1 MDDERP
7 PSKAKPKGA
16 KKRDAAKTQADAP
29 AGQRGDGDVDAR
41 TKRIKTMSQ
50 YEHVIQRPTM
60 YVGSTNAD
68 KRTQCALVTVRKT
81 PSKAALA
88 KTAAAAASAAHSTED
103 ENAKMSDEDTVEPQC
118 APRDEGGSMQSTAS
132 VPNVEARLS
141 EATYVPALLKIF
153 DEVIT
158 NAADAAIEDPTVHHI
173 AITCDASSFT
183 IKNDGA
189 GLPIEY
195 HPDNPTLR
203 LPELVFGHLMSSSNY
218 YTEAEDDQRLA
229 AGQNGLGVKLANI
242 FCSSFTVRTCDALT
256 GNTFQKTWT
265 DRMSKST
272 PAKVSVRKPK
282 ASSGGSGGGGD
293 GGGSDGDG
301 DGEDGIEASGDE
313 DDENA
318 AKPKSKPK
326 PKPKPAKKKA
336 VGAHPFKGFVEVKC
350 QPLTSLL
357 APHGAILGTDL
368 EKLFAAR
375 ALDVALSV
383 FAGVR
388 ISFNG
393 VTLRVPSL
401 KAYMAL
407 FVPSESIVGTD
418 EADPNWR
425 VGVAV
430 APETSGGAVH
440 ALVNGVSASKGSH
453 VFHVEY
459 RLYDEVIKAAKEKRG
474 LKDVSLKNSQLKQRT
489 ILFLSAKMSGV
500 TFNSQTKEDCT
511 GGHYLTVYAP
521 QDTFVKKILA
531 SDIVCDAAHA
541 EKRRAERELARKT
554 DGKMTVRVSVPKLQ
568 DATLSGGDKS
578 KQTALFLT
586 EGDSARSFAIAGL
599 ASLGFDK
606 YGVFPL
612 RGKLLN
618 VRDATAKELTDNEE
632 IKHLKTILG
641 LRENKTHANCED
653 LRYGRII
660 CLTDSDADGSHI
672 RGLIL
677 NFIMTKWPL
686 LAKSGFVQVMQTPIV
701 RATLAGRDIRDF
713 YNLAEFNA
721 WAASGASAGWR
732 IKYYKGLGTWPQAD
746 ARALLTVTPVVRLI
760 DDEEADAAME
770 LGFDK
775 KKTDERKT
783 WILNSIAAPP
793 VPDYTRDMT
802 ISNFVHTDLIN
813 YSSYS
818 VERALPSMLDGMK
831 TSQRKIIFTV
841 RQRNYVGA
849 AREVKVAQL
858 AGAVAELTLY
868 LHGEKSLNDAI
879 VNMAQDFVGANNLP
893 LLYPDGA
900 FGTRLANGKDAAS
913 PRYIFT
919 YAQAVT
925 NLLLRPEDDDLLTRK
940 QEEGVNVEPV
950 AFWPV
955 LPLLLINGASAI
967 ATGFSTNVPM
977 FSPADVKANVTRFL
991 DDEDLR
997 PMTPFFKGF
1006 TGDVVRAPGNDTKW
1020 IARGCATIDEND
1032 ASRVHI
1038 TELPP
1043 NTAFNK
1049 YEEWIVEDT
1058 KNKLPFTLVHNK
1070 SSDTTPEF
1078 LVKYKPGHAPPDD
1091 HDALLKELK
1100 LTENISTSNM
1110 YVFDANGSVKKYD
1123 DPLDLLSDWC
1133 AWRLDKYEARRT
1145 HLIEVLE
1152 RKSALASNKA
1162 RFVRAV
1168 TTKKLHLGD
1177 LSEAALCE
1185 QLQSKGFLMVEGGYD
1200 YLLTLGARSFTS
1212 DRAEA
1217 LQKASEDAETEA
1229 QAMRDTNAK
1238 ALWRADLKRLVQ
1250 GLKQFRV
1257 SG

>member
-1 MDDERP
+1 MDVERP
-7 PSKAKPKGA
+7 ASTAKQKGT
-16 KKRDAAKTQADAP
+16 KKRDASKTHTDAP
-29 AGQRGDGDVDAR
+29 AGQRDGGGVDAR

-60 YVGSTNAD
+60 YVGATSAE

-88 KTAAAAASAAHSTED
+88 KSAASAAASAARSMDDDDD
-103 ENAKMSDEDTVEPQC
+103 EKMSDDDILESLR
-118 APRDEGGSMQSTAS
+118 ASRDEGGSPQTAAT

-141 EATYVPALLKIF
+141 EVTYVPAMLKIF

-158 NAADAAIEDPTVHHI
+158 NAADAAIEDSTVRHI
-173 AITCDASSFT
+173 AVTCDANSFT

-189 GLPIEY
+189 GLPIEF
-195 HPDNPTLR
+195 HPDHPTLR

-218 YTEAEDDQRLA
+218 YTEEEDDQRLA

-272 PAKVSVRKPK
+272 PAKVNVRKSK
-282 ASSGGSGGGGD
+282 ASG
-293 GGGSDGDG
+293 G
-301 DGEDGIEASGDE
+301 DGEDAEAGGSGDGDADDGADSSE
-313 DDENA
+313 DDDDGEA
-318 AKPKSKPK
+318 IKPK
-326 PKPKPAKKKA
+326 PKTKPAKKKPS
-336 VGAHPFKGFVEVKC
+336 GTHPFKGFVEVKC
-350 QPLTSLL
+350 QPLGNLL
-357 APHGAILGTDL
+357 APHDAILGTDL

-383 FAGVR
+383 RTGVR
-388 ISFNG
+388 VSFNG

-401 KAYMAL
+401 KAYMSL
-407 FVPSESIVGTD
+407 FVPKDTIVGTD

-440 ALVNGVSASKGSH
+440 ALVNGVSASKGTH

-459 RLYDEVIKAAKEKRG
+459 RLYDEVVKAAKEKRD
-474 LKDVSLKNSQLKQRT
+474 LKNVSLKNSQLKQRT
-489 ILFLSAKMSGV
+489 ILFLSAKMTGV

-511 GGHYLTVYAP
+511 GGHFLTVYAP
-521 QDTFVKKILA
+521 LDTLVKKILA
-531 SDIVCDAAHA
+531 SDIVGDAAHA
-541 EKRRAERELARKT
+541 EKRRAEREMARKT
-554 DGKMTVRVSVPKLQ
+554 DGKKTERVNVPKLQ
-568 DATLSGGDKS
+568 DATLSGGARS
-578 KQTALFLT
+578 KDTALFLT

-641 LRENKTHANCED
+641 LQENKTHANGD
-653 LRYGRII
+653 GLRYGRII

-677 NFIMTKWPL
+677 NFIITKWPL

-701 RATLAGRDIRDF
+701 RATRSGRDVRDF
-713 YNLAEFNA
+713 YNLSEFNA
-721 WAASGASAGWR
+721 WSSSGASAGWR
-732 IKYYKGLGTWPQAD
+732 IKYYKGLGTWPQVD
-746 ARALLTVTPVVRLI
+746 ARALLTATPVVKLV
-760 DDEEADAAME
+760 DDDGADTAME

-783 WILNSIAAPP
+783 WILNSIATPP

-802 ISNFVHTDLIN
+802 ISDFVHTDLIN

-940 QEEGVNVEPV
+940 QEEGVDVEPV

-955 LPLLLINGASAI
+955 VPLILINGASAI

-977 FSPADVKANVTRFL
+977 FSPADVKANVVRFL
-991 DDEDLR
+991 DGEDLL
-997 PMTPFFKGF
+997 PMTPFFNGF
-1006 TGDVVRAPGNDTKW
+1006 TGNVVRVSGHDAKW
-1020 IARGCATIDEND
+1020 IARGRATVDEKD
-1032 ASRVHI
+1032 SSRVHI

-1049 YEEWIVEDT
+1049 YEEWITDDP

-1070 SSDTTPEF
+1070 SSDTTPDF
-1078 LVKYKPGHAPPDD
+1078 LVKYKPGKAPPDD

-1123 DPLDLLSDWC
+1123 DPLDLLSEWC
-1133 AWRLDKYEARRT
+1133 TWRLDKYETRRA
-1145 HLIEVLE
+1145 HLVKVLE
-1152 RKSALASNKA
+1152 RRSALASNKA

-1168 TTKKLHLGD
+1168 TAKKLHLGD

-1185 QLQSKGFLMVEGGYD
+1185 QLQAKGFLMVDGGYD
-1200 YLLTLGARSFTS
+1200 YLLSLGARSFTS
-1212 DRAEA
+1212 DRAAA
-1217 LQKASEDAETEA
+1217 LQKSSEDAETEA

-1238 ALWRADLKRLVQ
+1238 ALWRNDLKRLV
-1250 GLKQFRV
+1250 LK
-1257 SG
+1257 